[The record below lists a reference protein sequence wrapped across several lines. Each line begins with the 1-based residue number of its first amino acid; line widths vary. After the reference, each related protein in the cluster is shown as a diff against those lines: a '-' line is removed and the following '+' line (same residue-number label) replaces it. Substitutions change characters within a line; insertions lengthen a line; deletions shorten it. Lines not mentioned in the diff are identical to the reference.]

1 METNTLGTVEQ
12 NTQRTE
18 EIVTGFFGRLA
29 ARDPEGMGEY
39 FAEAIDWYVPG
50 DTTLPWIGHRSRRAE
65 VADYFR
71 TMWPHFESDKS
82 TASVEK
88 LIVSG
93 NDAAITIAE
102 GIAGSEPAFADL
114 LNRRATE
121 LGMRASRF
129 QNASGLFDP
138 DQVVTARD
146 LATLAGPRA

>member
-1 METNTLGTVEQ
+1 METNTLATVEQ

-50 DTTLPWIGHRSRRAE
+50 DTALPWIGHRSRRAE

-71 TMWPHFESDKS
+71 TMWPHFEPDKS

-93 NDAAITIAE
+93 NDAVMLGTFTHTAASTGRSFTTPVAMHLAVE
-102 GIAGSEPAFADL
+102 GDKIVKLYLYEDTWAVSKAFSD
-114 LNRRATE
+114 
-121 LGMRASRF
+121 
-129 QNASGLFDP
+129 
-138 DQVVTARD
+138 
-146 LATLAGPRA
+146 

>member
-12 NTQRTE
+12 NTHRTE
-18 EIVTGFFGRLA
+18 AIDTGFFGRLA

-39 FAEAIDWYVPG
+39 FAEEIDWYVPG
-50 DTTLPWIGHRSRRAE
+50 DTALPWIGHRSRRTE

-93 NDAAITIAE
+93 NDAVMLGTFSHTAASTGRSFTTPVAMHLAVE
-102 GIAGSEPAFADL
+102 GDKIVKLYLYEDTWAVSKAFF
-114 LNRRATE
+114 N
-121 LGMRASRF
+121 
-129 QNASGLFDP
+129 
-138 DQVVTARD
+138 
-146 LATLAGPRA
+146 